1 MKSNNR
7 NQNSKRKFGNPQYL
21 INKFR
26 SEKKDQAT
34 KKARC
39 KKQDVKNEIREF
51 KPGYKNSMMIKIRCK
66 KFKHQIVLIVLKRLH
81 QFFLI
86 SLLECGNLFLILFVY
101 L

>member
-1 MKSNNR
+1 MESKT
-7 NQNSKRKFGNPQYL
+7 QNGNWKPQYFK
-21 INKFR
+21 NKFR

-66 KFKHQIVLIVLKRLH
+66 K
-81 QFFLI
+81 
-86 SLLECGNLFLILFVY
+86 
-101 L
+101 